1 MFDYQANI
9 VFLFSRKPALQL
21 YLKAGHKIGKPVPL
35 FEKIEQSRL
44 DELKKQYGGVQEE
57 TKPTAAQNAGVQSAG
72 DVEKLITEQG
82 NKVRALKAAK
92 AEKSIVQAEV
102 KILLDLK
109 KKLEDLQKGLQGGSK
124 PASGQNEGV
133 QSIADVEKSITEQGN
148 KVRALKAAKAE
159 KSIVQAEVKILL
171 DLKKKLENLQSK

>member
-1 MFDYQANI
+1 M
-9 VFLFSRKPALQL
+9 
-21 YLKAGHKIGKPVPL
+21 PL

-57 TKPTAAQNAGVQSAG
+57 TKLASEQNGSVQNVQ
-72 DVEKLITEQG
+72 DVEKSIAEQG

-109 KKLEDLQKGLQGGSK
+109 KKLEDLQKKLQGGSK
-124 PASGQNEGV
+124 PATKQTEGD
-133 QSIADVEKSITEQGN
+133 QSVENVEKAITEQGN